1 MMMYARCSGL
11 FLGAAQFWKSGPLLC
26 SGVSTHR
33 TNSSEMHDFDSVP
46 VAPYGSI
53 EPPSARETVSD
64 AQSVPPAR
72 HALSRL
78 LATVVLSAAAIVV
91 FTAKPPES
99 ARKPVAAKASQR
111 KRRKR
116 R

>member
-1 MMMYARCSGL
+1 
-11 FLGAAQFWKSGPLLC
+11 
-26 SGVSTHR
+26 
-33 TNSSEMHDFDSVP
+33 MHDFDSVP

-99 ARKPVAAKASQR
+99 AAAADRDTADAFEVTPHGGARKTHAPSSR
-111 KRRKR
+111 TISERSS
-116 R
+116 